1 MSITAQELRALHL
14 SPASAGRRAS
24 TRRAEMFGDDIW
36 IRGCDAATGEP
47 AAWPMSAEPGD
58 TLLLHVEP
66 TEDGRTAYISWL
78 LEVGATLPAGV
89 AVSAYSTEAAGLHR
103 LWCLAAARMAL
114 PAGVRVEVRHD
125 LVSIR
130 LAQIALGFGVDTF
143 AGPLESDRKLP
154 LAGVTRPDE
163 ATREGIATLIR
174 SAGLRP
180 VFEPSNKT
188 ANDRAAS

>member
-1 MSITAQELRALHL
+1 MSITAQELLSLHL
-14 SPASAGRRAS
+14 SPASAGRHAS
-24 TRRAEMFGDDIW
+24 ARRAEMFGENIW
-36 IRGCDAATGEP
+36 IRGCEAAEAEP
-47 AAWPMSAEPGD
+47 LAWPMAAAAGD
-58 TLLLHVEP
+58 NLVLHVEP
-66 TEDGRTAYISWL
+66 TEDGRRAYVSWL
-78 LEVGATLPAGV
+78 LEVGSALPAGV

-114 PAGVRVEVRHD
+114 PVGVRVEVRHD

-174 SAGLRP
+174 AAGLRP
-180 VFEPSNKT
+180 VFEPSKTT

>member
-1 MSITAQELRALHL
+1 MSITAQDLLSLHL

-24 TRRAEMFGDDIW
+24 ARRSEMFADNIW
-36 IRGCDAATGEP
+36 IRAREASAAEPLAWPSAATG
-47 AAWPMSAEPGD
+47 GQH
-58 TLLLHVEP
+58 LLLHVEP
-66 TEDGRTAYISWL
+66 TDGGRRAYVSWL
-78 LEVGATLPAGV
+78 LEVGSTLPSGV
-89 AVSAYSTEAAGLHR
+89 AVSAYSSEAAGLHR
-103 LWCLAAARMAL
+103 LWCLAAARLAL
-114 PAGVRVEVRHD
+114 PHGVRVEVRHD

-174 SAGLRP
+174 AAGLRP
-180 VFEPSNKT
+180 TFEPT
-188 ANDRAAS
+188 ATTSNDRAAS

>member
-1 MSITAQELRALHL
+1 MSITAQELLSLHL
-14 SPASAGRRAS
+14 NPASAGRRAS
-24 TRRAEMFGDDIW
+24 ARRAEMFGENIW
-36 IRGCDAATGEP
+36 IRGCEAATGEP
-47 AAWPMSAEPGD
+47 AAWPMSAPSEGD
-58 TLLLHVEP
+58 VLLHVDP
-66 TEDGRTAYISWL
+66 TAEGRRAYVSWL
-78 LEVGATLPAGV
+78 LEVGSTLPAGV

-103 LWCLAAARMAL
+103 LWCLAAARLAL

-143 AGPLESDRKLP
+143 AGPLDSDRKLP

-174 SAGLRP
+174 AAGLRP
-180 VFEPSNKT
+180 TFEPTSKT
-188 ANDRAAS
+188 SNDRAAS

>member
-1 MSITAQELRALHL
+1 MSITAQELLSLHL

-24 TRRAEMFGDDIW
+24 ARRAEMFGEHIW
-36 IRGCDAATGEP
+36 IRGCEAVTAEP
-47 AAWPMSAEPGD
+47 AAWPMSAASGED
-58 TLLLHVEP
+58 VLLHVEP
-66 TEDGRTAYISWL
+66 TEEHRRAYVSWL
-78 LEVGATLPAGV
+78 LEVGSTLPAGV

-103 LWCLAAARMAL
+103 LWCLAAARLAL

-143 AGPLESDRKLP
+143 AGPLESDRRLP

-174 SAGLRP
+174 AASLRP
-180 VFEPSNKT
+180 TFEPTSANS
-188 ANDRAAS
+188 NDRAAS

>member
-1 MSITAQELRALHL
+1 MSITAQELLSLHL
-14 SPASAGRRAS
+14 NPASAGRRAS
-24 TRRAEMFGDDIW
+24 ARRAEMFGENIW
-36 IRGCDAATGEP
+36 IRGRAAVTGEP
-47 AAWPMSAEPGD
+47 KAWPMSAASGED
-58 TLLLHVEP
+58 ILLHVEP
-66 TEDGRTAYISWL
+66 TEDGREAYVSWL

-103 LWCLAAARMAL
+103 LWCLAAARLAL
-114 PAGVRVEVRHD
+114 PEHVRVEVRHD

-174 SAGLRP
+174 AAGLRP
-180 VFEPSNKT
+180 TFEPTAKT
-188 ANDRAAS
+188 SNDRAAS